1 MCFLLDGC
9 DLVVPLV
16 LPLGLSVVRHFNL
29 SGQAKRAC
37 TLTTNGPRKPHKLF
51 LKRDENH
58 EISES
63 YTERELEILKDERE
77 REQIS
82 K

>member
-1 MCFLLDGC
+1 MFSFRRLWFGG
-9 DLVVPLV
+9 VPLV

-63 YTERELEILKDERE
+63 YRERE
-77 REQIS
+77 RERERQTDRQRQRDG
-82 K
+82 